1 MTVDD
6 TGPSASP
13 GRASSEAG
21 LRIGQL
27 SRRVG
32 VSPDVLRAWERRY
45 GVLRPQRSRSGQR
58 LYTSADETRVRQM
71 LGHIERGY
79 SPAVAARLAGRD
91 WPAPLA
97 TAPAAD
103 IAPTADLSALA
114 AELRTALLGLDE
126 ARAEDVIDRLLASYA
141 LDTVLREAILPFL
154 HDLGDLWSRGAITVG
169 QEHFATAV
177 ITGRLHALARG
188 WDAGVGPRAVVACPS
203 QERHD
208 LGLLCFALALR
219 NRGWRVWYLGADTPA
234 AAIDGV
240 ATQLEA
246 DLVVVSAVRAEPLV
260 DVATDLAAIAGRRR
274 MCLGGRGASPALAA
288 RIGAEVLP
296 EDPIAAADLV
306 SAARN
311 A

>member
-1 MTVDD
+1 VDD
-6 TGPSASP
+6 TGPSGSP
-13 GRASSEAG
+13 GRAPSDAG

-32 VSPDVLRAWERRY
+32 VTPDVLRAWERRY

-58 LYTSADETRVRQM
+58 LYTSADETRVREM
-71 LGHIERGY
+71 LGHMERGY
-79 SPAVAARLAGRD
+79 SPAVAARLAASE

-97 TAPAAD
+97 TAPVPGAV
-103 IAPTADLSALA
+103 PTADLSALA
-114 AELRTALLGLDE
+114 AELRAALLGLDE
-126 ARAEDVIDRLLASYA
+126 ARAEEVVDRLLAGYA
-141 LDTVLREAILPFL
+141 LDTVLRDAILPFL
-154 HDLGDLWSRGAITVG
+154 HDLGDRWSRGAITVG

-219 NRGWRVWYLGADTPA
+219 NRGWRVWYLGADTPSL
-234 AAIDGV
+234 AIDGV

-260 DVATDLAAIAGRRR
+260 AVVPELAAIAGRRR
-274 MCLGGRGASPALAA
+274 MCLGGRGATPALAA
-288 RIGAEVLP
+288 RIGAQALP

>member
-1 MTVDD
+1 MDD
-6 TGPSASP
+6 TAPSASP

-79 SPAVAARLAGRD
+79 SPAVAARLAARD

-103 IAPTADLSALA
+103 IAPTGDLSGLG
-114 AELRTALLGLDE
+114 AELRAALLGLDE

-141 LDTVLREAILPFL
+141 LDTVLRDAVLPFL

-177 ITGRLHALARG
+177 IAGRLHALARG
-188 WDAGVGPRAVVACPS
+188 WDAGVGPRAVLACPS
-203 QERHD
+203 HERHD

-219 NRGWRVWYLGADTPA
+219 NRGWRVCYLGADTPA

-240 ATQLEA
+240 A
-246 DLVVVSAVRAEPLV
+246 D
-260 DVATDLAAIAGRRR
+260 AARGRPGRRR
-274 MCLGGRGASPALAA
+274 RRAGRAA
-288 RIGAEVLP
+288 RRRRRRTSRRSPDGGGCASAGAARAPRWPRGSAPSALP